1 MSSHAITVAGY
12 VIGASAGVGLQMLSR
27 RKGSRIPPLGAV
39 LKLVMRSRSGRVGLV
54 AGWAW
59 LGLHFFAR

>member
-1 MSSHAITVAGY
+1 MSSHDFSVLVYAAILAAVF
-12 VIGASAGVGLQMLSR
+12 LLELLSHR
-27 RKGSRIPPLGAV
+27 EGSRIPSLST
-39 LKLVMRSRSGRVGLV
+39 LFRNIMRTRPGRVGLV